1 MANNSAATS
10 PQLTFPIR
18 LHVYIPLFMTQIVL
32 KRVYDEPSASDG
44 YRVLVDKLWP
54 RGVSHERLPYDL
66 WAKDLAPSDE
76 LREWFHADR
85 VGRWDEFSKKYA
97 AELECSPQMKQFV
110 QSISSKPKVTL
121 LYASHDELHNQAE
134 VIQSVAEKMLK

>member
-1 MANNSAATS
+1 
-10 PQLTFPIR
+10 
-18 LHVYIPLFMTQIVL
+18 MTEIDL
-32 KRVYDEPSASDG
+32 KRVYDEPSANDG

-54 RGVSHERLPYDL
+54 RGMSHERLPYDL

-85 VGRWDEFSKKYA
+85 EGRWAEFANKYRDE
-97 AELECSPQMKQFV
+97 LLHSPAMANFV

-121 LYASHDELHNQAE
+121 LYASHDSEHNQADI
-134 VIQSVAEKMLK
+134 IQQVAEQMLKS

>member
-1 MANNSAATS
+1 
-10 PQLTFPIR
+10 
-18 LHVYIPLFMTQIVL
+18 MTQIVL
-32 KRVYDEPSASDG
+32 KRVYDNPAPTDG

-54 RGVSHERLPYDL
+54 RGMSHERLPYDL

-85 VGRWDEFSKKYA
+85 AGRWAEFAKKYA
-97 AELECSPQMKQFV
+97 AELENSPTMKQFV
-110 QSISSKPKVTL
+110 QAIAGKPKVTL

-134 VIQSVAEKMLK
+134 VIQSVAESMLQR